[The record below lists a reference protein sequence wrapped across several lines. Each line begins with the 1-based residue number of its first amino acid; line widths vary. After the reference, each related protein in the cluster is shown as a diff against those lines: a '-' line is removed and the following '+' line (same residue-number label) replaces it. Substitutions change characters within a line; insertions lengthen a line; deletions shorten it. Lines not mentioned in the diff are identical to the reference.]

1 MKKITNVDVLRYC
14 VFFIFIGR
22 AYQFMFFGAPFRA
35 FFWDESL
42 LSPVIENVFGISWY
56 DYSTSLEVN
65 YWIEALTKACGVVLF
80 ISGITALLWDKIQ
93 NIFFKRGILK
103 IGIVILLIL
112 TFLIF
117 KSKNFR
123 LLEVFEMLIQLSL
136 PIALILSFKIHPRH
150 ISLFLKIAISLTF
163 IAHGLYAMGIP
174 FRPGHFIDMTI
185 GITGLNEDQSKI
197 FLTVAGALD
206 IVAAV
211 LIYFKRTVRVGLLY
225 IFIWGLLTA
234 LARVVYG
241 FNMSFALDSIHNSL
255 YSTIYRLP
263 HGLIAL
269 AVFLLIFSSLKN
281 KNTPDYET

>member
-65 YWIEALTKACGVVLF
+65 YWIEALTKACGAVLF

-150 ISLFLKIAISLTF
+150 ISLLLKIAISLTF

-225 IFIWGLLTA
+225 IFIWG
-234 LARVVYG
+234 Y
-241 FNMSFALDSIHNSL
+241 
-255 YSTIYRLP
+255 
-263 HGLIAL
+263 
-269 AVFLLIFSSLKN
+269 
-281 KNTPDYET
+281 